1 MERKSKMKWLR
12 RGLAITLFVLLAV
25 FLAHDLTIHVLAWR
39 FIQET
44 AKDSPHLNVVPT
56 PLPDNRNAPLNGMT
70 ISAYEYSLKVPWS
83 DLEAQK
89 RWKSVSLLRFKSG
102 ASLMLS
108 NPADETDF
116 ARMMRGNNEA
126 EKRESERLLGA
137 RALSS
142 NYDLMAAELSA
153 TPAQVQWW
161 SSGATKAR
169 YLYLLGMKSMEIIDT
184 QVIYWQGSS
193 EMRGFQLGSP
203 VQAPYRVELDLF
215 DRNGRRYKV
224 LIASV
229 NRTHPAMTQAE
240 VNSIVASFVP
250 IPHS

>member
-25 FLAHDLTIHVLAWR
+25 FLAHDLTMHVLAWR

-56 PLPDNRNAPLNGMT
+56 PLPDNRNAPLSGMT

-83 DLEAQK
+83 DLDVQK
-89 RWKSVSLLRFKSG
+89 KGKSVSWLRFKSG
-102 ASLMLS
+102 AAVTLS
-108 NPADETDF
+108 NPANETDF
-116 ARMMRGNNEA
+116 ARTMRGNNEA
-126 EKRESERLLGA
+126 EKRESERLFGA

-142 NYDLMAAELSA
+142 SYDLMAAELSA
-153 TPAQVQWW
+153 TPSQVKWW
-161 SSGATKAR
+161 STRATKAR
-169 YLYLLGMKSMEIIDT
+169 YLVLLSMKSMEIIDT

-215 DRNGRRYKV
+215 DRNGRRYKI
-224 LIASV
+224 LIASAD
-229 NRTHPAMTQAE
+229 RTHAVMTQAE
-240 VNSIVASFVP
+240 VNSIVASLVP